1 MEYPRKFFADIDTS
15 YYREED
21 SNQKY
26 FNKGRADLH
35 PVKYEES
42 IGHDQTEIKEDY
54 FIRMTFKFVEG
65 IQNPNIKMQSRV
77 VCYGDTEKAYKFGRG
92 KVYSQDEA
100 WKKLEDCMVN
110 LSMVGKPHPI
120 HLPELDGYFVEF
132 YNNKWICYKRERKY
146 SGTDL
151 QDRTVSVSNYNELNT
166 LDEALEK
173 LSGKI

>member
-15 YYREED
+15 Y
-21 SNQKY
+21 SKQKS
-26 FNKGRADLH
+26 FKMGRADLH

-54 FIRMTFKFVEG
+54 LMRMTFKFVEG
-65 IQNPNIKMQSRV
+65 KQTPNIKMQTRQ

-92 KVYSQDEA
+92 KAYSQDEA

-120 HLPELDGYFVEF
+120 NLPELDANFVEF
-132 YNNKWICYKRERKY
+132 HNNKWVCYKRERKY

>member
-15 YYREED
+15 Y
-21 SNQKY
+21 SKQKS
-26 FNKGRADLH
+26 FKMGRADLH

-54 FIRMTFKFVEG
+54 LMRMTFKFVEG
-65 IQNPNIKMQSRV
+65 KQTPNIKMQTRQ

-92 KVYSQDEA
+92 KAYSQDEA

-120 HLPELDGYFVEF
+120 NLPELDANFVELMTIK
-132 YNNKWICYKRERKY
+132 NGTILSRVRTTEY
-146 SGTDL
+146 SEIEETFAR
-151 QDRTVSVSNYNELNT
+151 RTF
-166 LDEALEK
+166 DESGDYTVRPFLFEMK
-173 LSGKI
+173 LHSSL